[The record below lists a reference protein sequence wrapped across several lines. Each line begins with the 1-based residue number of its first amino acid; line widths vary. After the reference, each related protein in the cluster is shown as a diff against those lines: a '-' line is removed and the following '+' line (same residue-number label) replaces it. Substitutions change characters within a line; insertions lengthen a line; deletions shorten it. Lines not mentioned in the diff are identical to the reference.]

1 MGPFLMG
8 KLGRKLRIR
17 EPTRPL
23 TKSSPRENHKM
34 KSYHELFSPQITN
47 THWEIHTEVTMKN
60 TYKAMK
66 SRPMGL
72 DIFHLKPAM
81 EAMTMKSTSRIV
93 TQSQAIPLE
102 YTLTLGS

>member
-1 MGPFLMG
+1 
-8 KLGRKLRIR
+8 
-17 EPTRPL
+17 
-23 TKSSPRENHKM
+23 
-34 KSYHELFSPQITN
+34 
-47 THWEIHTEVTMKN
+47 MKN

-66 SRPMGL
+66 SRPMDL

-102 YTLTLGS
+102 YMLTLGGRSPQICTVYQGVTF

>member
-1 MGPFLMG
+1 MQTHIG
-8 KLGRKLRIR
+8 KY
-17 EPTRPL
+17 TV
-23 TKSSPRENHKM
+23 
-34 KSYHELFSPQITN
+34 Y
-47 THWEIHTEVTMKN
+47 TEMTVKN

-72 DIFHLKPAM
+72 DIFHLKPAL

>member
-1 MGPFLMG
+1 MQTHIG
-8 KLGRKLRIR
+8 KY
-17 EPTRPL
+17 TV
-23 TKSSPRENHKM
+23 
-34 KSYHELFSPQITN
+34 Y
-47 THWEIHTEVTMKN
+47 TEMTVKN

-81 EAMTMKSTSRIV
+81 EAMTMRSTSRIV